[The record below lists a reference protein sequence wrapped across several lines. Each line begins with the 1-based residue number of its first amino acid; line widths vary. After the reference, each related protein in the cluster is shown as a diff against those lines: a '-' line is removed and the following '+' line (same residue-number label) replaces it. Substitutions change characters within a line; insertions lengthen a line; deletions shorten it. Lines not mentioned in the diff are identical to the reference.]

1 MKAIVVREY
10 GGPEVMRLEE
20 APTPVPREGQVLVRM
35 IGAGVNPADTYSR
48 SGAYANKPTLPF
60 TPGTDGA
67 GLVDSVGPGVSLA
80 RPGNRVYVAGSLSG
94 TYAEYALALESRVHR
109 LPERIS
115 FSQGAGVFVPYAT
128 AYRALV
134 QLARSRAG
142 ERLLVHG
149 ASGGV
154 GIAALQF
161 ACAAGMRVIGTAGSD
176 QGRELALR
184 EGADEV
190 VDHRKEGYREE
201 ALRLAGGKGFDV
213 ILEMLANANLGA
225 DLTMLAQRG
234 RVVVIGSRGEA
245 TINPR
250 DLMSRDAAV
259 FGMLLWNMPD
269 EDSASAHAAIVAGL
283 EDGTLRP
290 IVGAELPLAK
300 APEAHR
306 KVLEA
311 GAYGK
316 IVLLP

>member
-20 APTPVPREGQVLVRM
+20 APTPVPGEGQVLVRM

-80 RPGNRVYVAGSLSG
+80 RPGDRVYVAGSLSG
-94 TYAEYALALESRVHR
+94 TYAEYALSLESRVHR

-161 ACAAGMRVIGTAGSD
+161 ACAAGMRAIGTAGSD
-176 QGRELALR
+176 QGCELALR
-184 EGADEV
+184 EGADKV

-283 EDGTLRP
+283 ENGTLRP

>member
-1 MKAIVVREY
+1 
-10 GGPEVMRLEE
+10 MRLEE
-20 APTPVPREGQVLVRM
+20 APTPVPGEGQVLVRV

-48 SGAYANKPTLPF
+48 SGAYANKPPLPF

-67 GLVDSVGPGVSLA
+67 GLVESVGPGVSLVE
-80 RPGNRVYVAGSLSG
+80 PGDRVYVAGSLSG
-94 TYAEYALALESRVHR
+94 TYAEYVLTLESRVHR
-109 LPERIS
+109 LPEGIS

-128 AYRALV
+128 AFRALT
-134 QLARSRAG
+134 QLALARAG
-142 ERLLVHG
+142 ETLLVHG

-161 ACAAGMRVIGTAGSD
+161 ASAAGMRTIGTVGSD
-176 QGRELALR
+176 EGRELVLR
-184 EGADEV
+184 EGADQAV
-190 VDHRKEGYREE
+190 NHREEGYRDE
-201 ALRLAGGKGFDV
+201 ALRLVGGKGFDV

-225 DLTMLAQRG
+225 DLKMLAPRG
-234 RVVVIGSRGEA
+234 RVVVIGSRGET

-259 FGMLLWNMPD
+259 FGMLLWNIPD

-283 EDGTLRP
+283 GNGTLRP
-290 IVGAELPLAK
+290 IVGAEFPLAQ

>member
-20 APTPVPREGQVLVRM
+20 APTPVPGEGQVLVRM

-48 SGAYANKPTLPF
+48 SGAYANKPPLPF

-67 GLVDSVGPGVSLA
+67 GLVHSVGPGVSLA
-80 RPGNRVYVAGSLSG
+80 RPGDRVYVAGSLSG
-94 TYAEYALALESRVHR
+94 TYAEYALSLESRVHR

-161 ACAAGMRVIGTAGSD
+161 ACAAGMRAIGTAGSD
-176 QGRELALR
+176 QGCELALR
-184 EGADEV
+184 EGADKV

-283 EDGTLRP
+283 GNGTLRP
-290 IVGAELPLAK
+290 IVGAELPLAQ